1 MMREGKM
8 HLTNQRLVR
17 ELIAVVLIKLV
28 ALGGLWFFFFHSNHV
43 SPEAEAV
50 SARLGVR
57 TTVSTASQGSHQGE
71 HHGQ

>member
-1 MMREGKM
+1 MR
-8 HLTNQRLVR
+8 LTDQRLVH
-17 ELIAVVLIKLV
+17 ELAAVVLIKLAV
-28 ALGGLWFFFFHSNHV
+28 LGGLWFFFFHSSHV